1 VVDGA
6 RENHQ
11 AGSRP
16 FPSDSKGVS
25 RLAPHAETHRK
36 RRLLRVLLASL
47 TALLMPLAVSGT
59 AFAEGKTDGGKSS
72 SRTWTVQVG
81 SESSDQAIQGM
92 AFLPE
97 NVYVNA
103 GDKVTWKANSAEIH
117 TVTFLADGQS
127 LESTQPFTGMDPLAI
142 LKQGGPDYD
151 GHSYYNSGV
160 ITNVSDTEFQQVKK
174 YTLKFPDAGEFTYY
188 CLVHGMAMKGTV
200 HVREAG
206 TDYPY
211 SQSQYDR
218 QVKKQERDIVRD
230 GEKQWNAARKHVDN
244 AATPTVI
251 AGTDNETAMVMRF
264 VHQEVKIHVGE
275 TVTFVYNGMGAPHTV
290 TFGTEPADP
299 SAVLGEPGNFTGG
312 DLSSGIIPPQGSFTV
327 TFNKAGTF
335 EYLCAFH
342 DFMGMKGKVKV
353 SD

>member
-1 VVDGA
+1 
-6 RENHQ
+6 
-11 AGSRP
+11 
-16 FPSDSKGVS
+16 
-25 RLAPHAETHRK
+25 
-36 RRLLRVLLASL
+36 
-47 TALLMPLAVSGT
+47 MPLAVSGT
-59 AFAEGKTDGGKSS
+59 AFAEGKSDGGNSS

-127 LESTQPFTGMDPLAI
+127 LESTQPFNPTDPQGI
-142 LKQGGPDYD
+142 LKQGGGDYD

-160 ITNVSDTEFQQVKK
+160 MSNVSNSGFTEAKK

-200 HVREAG
+200 HVRAAG

-218 QVKKQERDIVRD
+218 QAKKQERDILRD
-230 GEKQWNAARKHVDN
+230 GHKSWDVARDQADKH
-244 AATPTVI
+244 TVI
-251 AGTDNETAMVMRF
+251 AGTDNGISMVMRF
-264 VHQEVKIHVGE
+264 VHQEIVVRVGE
-275 TVTFVYNGMGAPHTV
+275 SVTFVNNGMGAPHTV

-299 SAVLGEPGNFTGG
+299 FAALGVPDNFTGG
-312 DLSSGIIPPQGSFTV
+312 DLSSGIIPLHTSYTV
-327 TFNKAGTF
+327 KFNKAGEF
-335 EYLCAFH
+335 DYICALH
-342 DFMGMKGKVKV
+342 DFMGMKGTVKV
-353 SD
+353 RD

>member
-1 VVDGA
+1 MT
-6 RENHQ
+6 
-11 AGSRP
+11 
-16 FPSDSKGVS
+16 
-25 RLAPHAETHRK
+25 PHAENHRK

-127 LESTQPFTGMDPLAI
+127 LESTQPFHFTDPQAI
-142 LKQGGPDYD
+142 LKQGIDVYD

-160 ITNVSDTEFQQVKK
+160 ITNVSDTGFEQVKK

-200 HVREAG
+200 HVRDAG

-211 SQSQYDR
+211 TQSQYDR
-218 QVKKQERDIVRD
+218 QAKKQERDILRD
-230 GEKQWNAARKHVDN
+230 GQKSWDVARDQADKH
-244 AATPTVI
+244 TVI
-251 AGTDNETAMVMRF
+251 AGTDNGISMVMRF
-264 VHQEVKIHVGE
+264 VHQEIVVRVGE
-275 TVTFVYNGMGAPHTV
+275 SVTFVNNGMGAPHTV
-290 TFGTEPADP
+290 TFGAEPADP
-299 SAVLGEPGNFTGG
+299 SAIYGSPGNFTGG
-312 DLSSGIIPPQGSFTV
+312 DLNSGIMGPDTRYTV
-327 TFNKAGTF
+327 TFNKPGTF
-335 EYLCAFH
+335 DYFCDLH

-353 SD
+353 RN